1 MCHYPVGCL
10 RVTGAGNWNPKPGTS
25 THNDVLRLN
34 VLMFTSNLSI
44 RRRHSNRLRM
54 GAEVFGWSLSGS
66 ESDGG
71 SSVNI
76 CCLLLN
82 AMKQH
87 LVSLSLC
94 VCVSKTGSETE

>member
-1 MCHYPVGCL
+1 MCHYPVRCL
-10 RVTGAGNWNPKPGTS
+10 RVTGAGNWNPKTGTS
-25 THNDVLRLN
+25 TYNDVSRLN
-34 VLMFTSNLSI
+34 VLIFTSNLSI
-44 RRRHSNRLRM
+44 RQRLLNRLRV
-54 GAEVFGWSLSGS
+54 GAEVFGWILSGS
-66 ESDGG
+66 ESDGE

-87 LVSLSLC
+87 LVSLSLF